1 MMETPPQQN
10 HILVDFEN
18 VHQIDPEVIS
28 DTSVTFTLLLGAKQK
43 KLDVALVEQLM
54 VHASSVRLVRLNSSG
69 RNALDFAL
77 AYYLG
82 QAVAADPAGTFHIIA
97 KDKGYDPLVAHLR
110 TRQVQIHRHEDFSAL
125 TFGGAGM
132 PRAEEVSTGIDQTSS
147 PAIGRAKRQPVIIAK
162 EGTRQFRDHL
172 VSHPNNRPKKR
183 ATLLRHIEN
192 FLGKD
197 YEGGM
202 AENVIKGLIKGGQI
216 AITSKGQVSY
226 DL

>member
-1 MMETPPQQN
+1 MNIPSKQN
-10 HILVDFEN
+10 HVFVDFEN
-18 VHQIDPEVIS
+18 VHQIESGVIG

-54 VHASSVRLVRLNSSG
+54 AHASSVRLVRLSSSG

-82 QAVAADPAGTFHIIA
+82 QAVAADPAGTFHIVA

-110 TRQVQIHRHEDFSAL
+110 TRQVQVHRHEDFSSL
-125 TFGGAGM
+125 TFRGTGM
-132 PRAEEVSTGIDQTSS
+132 PRAEEVSTGLDQTSS

-192 FLGKD
+192 FLGRD

-202 AENVIKGLIKGGQI
+202 AESVIKGLMEGGQI
-216 AITSKGQVSY
+216 VITSKGRVSY